1 MKQNLRLILMTLLC
15 AVFSTVWGET
25 STMNL
30 TQALGVEQNG
40 TIIAAD
46 DEGNVIWTVT
56 SDADESSFD
65 NTRGVHFGTGK
76 LAVSFLKFTTSDIS
90 STITKIVVNAS
101 GASGTSAKL
110 DVTVGGTAYGSQQ
123 SLTSTATN
131 YTFEGNA
138 SGEIIVNLSQ
148 TSATKALYLK
158 SIVVTYGTTPSGPTD
173 PEVSFADDPLFVM
186 EGYTATNPITKP
198 SDLTVTYSS
207 NDETVATVDAS
218 TGEVTGVAVGEA
230 IITASWAKVENVYN
244 EGSASYNVNVT
255 EAVEPTVYEKVTNA
269 NQLVAGNE
277 YLLVV
282 SNSGKYAV
290 MGAQYDGSTPYRK
303 AVEISITDDNVNIT
317 DQNVAILTL
326 GGNEEGWTFMASDNG
341 QYLTWSSG
349 NSLASQEEE
358 SYWTVKSDDNGFY
371 LCFKTTPERI
381 LQYNSSS
388 PRFACYTGT
397 QKNAYLYVKS
407 GSATSNKEDANV
419 TIDKT
424 ELTLAEGEAVTATI
438 TTDPSSLAVTYT
450 TSDESVA
457 EVSTSGVVTAK
468 AQGNATITA
477 TWAEQT
483 IGETVYRA
491 GSKEF
496 AITVKDPNGK
506 GSFVDPYTVSEVL
519 AYNGTV
525 NDVWVK
531 GFIVG
536 YYNNN
541 QLISEISDKTL
552 DTNIALCDDKTGA
565 ATENTI
571 PVQLPSNSTIK
582 TSLNIKDNA
591 GMLGE
596 EVLIKG
602 DIMTYFLKNGIKNTD
617 DGYIILPEISSVG
630 YSTAYYSNADLKVQE
645 GTTAYAVTDNG
656 KQLDYISVGEVIPAG
671 VAVVLQ
677 GSGPQKFQIV
687 AAPTTT
693 TDFSQYAN
701 NNLRGLDVDG
711 TTAGPDNGSYVY
723 YKLAIGTSTEDAGK
737 IGFYWAEANGAAFQ
751 SKAHKAY
758 LVLPASNHVV
768 SSYAFDE
775 TVGISSPM
783 LDEIKS
789 EGVYT
794 LSGVRVMSDRLPKG
808 IYIVNGKKMVIK

>member
-15 AVFSTVWGET
+15 AVFSTAWGET

-30 TQALGVEQNG
+30 TQALGVEPNG

-46 DEGNVIWTVT
+46 NEGNVIWTVT
-56 SDADESSFD
+56 SDADESNFD

-76 LAVSFLKFTTSDIS
+76 VAVSYLKFTTSDIS

-110 DVTVGGTAYGSQQ
+110 DVTVGGAAYGSQQ
-123 SLTSTATN
+123 SLTSTATE

-173 PEVSFADDPLFVM
+173 PDVSFANDPLIVM
-186 EGYTATNPITKP
+186 EGYTATNAITKP

-207 NDETVATVDAS
+207 SDKNVATVDAS
-218 TGEVTGVAVGEA
+218 TGEVTGVAVGKA

-388 PRFACYTGT
+388 PRFACYTGS
-397 QKNAYLYVKS
+397 QKDAYLYVKS
-407 GSATSNKEDANV
+407 GSATSNKEDASV
-419 TIDKT
+419 TIDNT
-424 ELTLAEGEAVTATI
+424 QLTLGETVTATI
-438 TTDPSSLAVTYT
+438 TTDPSSLVVTYS

-457 EVSTSGVVTAK
+457 EVSESGVVTAK

-477 TWAEQT
+477 TWEEQT

-496 AITVKDPNGK
+496 AILVIDPDK
-506 GSFVDPYTVSEVL
+506 GTLNDPYTVAEVL
-519 AYNGTV
+519 AFNGTLSG
-525 NDVWVK
+525 VWVK
-531 GFIVG
+531 AYIVG
-536 YYNNN
+536 SYVNNA
-541 QLISEISDKTL
+541 LSSEIVDETP
-552 DTNIALCDDKTGA
+552 DTNIALYDDKTGA
-565 ATENTI
+565 TTQNTI
-571 PVQLPSNSTIK
+571 AVQLPNTFIK
-582 TSLNIKDNA
+582 SSLNLKDNA

-596 EVLIKG
+596 QVLIKG
-602 DIMTYFLKNGIKNTD
+602 NITKYFGKNGIKEIS

-656 KQLDYISVGEVIPAG
+656 KQLDYISVGDVIPAG

-701 NNLRGLDVDG
+701 NNLKGLDVDG
-711 TTAGPDNGSYVY
+711 MTVGPDNGSYVY